1 MKQVVGGN
9 IGEQASLLE
18 RSALP
23 DVALRRIFE
32 SEETGLFHVT
42 LDGDR
47 PIRVGHDQLVSLI
60 LCLEGKVVLTE
71 NDEEVVLESGNY
83 SVVREG
89 QMCAVAARSAGA
101 EVLLFFGFEQLPG
114 AFFNSYGPANV

>member
-1 MKQVVGGN
+1 MKQVIGGN
-9 IGEQASLLE
+9 IGEQPSLLE
-18 RSALP
+18 RSVLP

-42 LDGDR
+42 LDCDR
-47 PIRVGHDQLVSLI
+47 PVRVGHDQLVSLI
-60 LCLEGKVVLTE
+60 LCLEGKVALSE
-71 NDEEVVLESGNY
+71 DGEEVVLESGSY

-89 QMCAVAARSAGA
+89 QICALAARGAGA
-101 EVLLFFGFEQLPG
+101 EVLVFFGCEQLPG